1 LITRP
6 VFEQNPTPMRL
17 HHFVVGSAAFLVLFF
32 AQACGGK
39 QPVKC
44 MSSADCGLGQVCSA
58 GTCQTQAMD
67 AGGTGGGSFFFPD
80 ASTAGGSAG
89 GTGGSAGGGSTTG
102 CGPQNCPAGCCDMN
116 GICQG
121 GTTRTACGVGGTMCV
136 TCGPGRICQGGACAN
151 PTGGGSAG
159 GGAAGGGLPGCGP
172 STCATGC
179 CDVNNLCVPGTT
191 PQACGIGGRIC
202 IGCFGSD
209 TCSGGSCVPSTGG
222 GSAGGG
228 SAGGVTGG
236 GTTAGGSAGGNTA
249 GGSTAGGATAG
260 GATAGG
266 ATSGGT
272 TAGGAAGGGTAGGA
286 ALAGDTCATAEA
298 IAGGTLSSPM
308 SVMGSTVGY
317 SNDYTGSNQTGC
329 YGTGGRDRVYSVSVA
344 PNARLLANI
353 RSTLSA
359 YDPSINFIVGPE
371 AQCSAIPRVCVTGD
385 DLGGSTT
392 VNAGRYLNTTTST
405 QTVFVVADSF
415 TSGDLGGTFRLDVS
429 VDTPVAGDTCESP
442 TVLTSGTPRLGEVLS
457 GFANDYFARSG
468 TASSCVGASDGVDR
482 VYSTL
487 VGAGETLQ
495 VTVTPSA
502 SLDTAIA
509 LHGDAAE
516 CLSRTCQTGSNTGG
530 AGVADQLVWRNTGT
544 TARTMLIVVETAAGA
559 SGTFSISTTTGALPG
574 DYCSNTV
581 APITTAQTLTG
592 QSLVGYAVDYSQT
605 TAANGCEDSSGPDHV
620 HQVTVPPRTRLVGT
634 VTPTNMDP
642 VINIVP
648 GATSAVCDAMP
659 RICGGSAD
667 GFASGSAET
676 AVWDNGTT
684 SPQNVYFVV
693 AGYNSSSANGTYSLG
708 VNYTTG
714 DHCRS
719 PTPVS
724 GPFPRTFS
732 NETFTGFRKD
742 IVNGTSVAPCR
753 NYTGPDRVYE
763 VTIPARAAADA
774 GVPRMD
780 FNVTTATVDVVLNV
794 YNFESTCVA
803 SPSVC
808 LAGADTNIT
817 APASEAVSITNPNLV
832 PVTVYVG
839 VSTYNASAGTY
850 SATVNITTP

>member
-1 LITRP
+1 
-6 VFEQNPTPMRL
+6 MRH

-32 AQACGGK
+32 TQACGGK
-39 QPVKC
+39 QPVRC

-58 GTCQTQAMD
+58 GTCQTQLVD

-80 ASTAGGSAG
+80 ASAGGSVG
-89 GTGGSAGGGSTTG
+89 GGNGGSSGGSSSG

-159 GGAAGGGLPGCGP
+159 GGSAGGGLPGCGP
-172 STCATGC
+172 TTCSTGC
-179 CDVNNLCVPGTT
+179 CDVNNLCVAGTT
-191 PQACGIGGRIC
+191 PQACGIAGRIC
-202 IGCFGSD
+202 IGCIGGD
-209 TCSGGSCVPSTGG
+209 LCSNGSCVPSTGG
-222 GSAGGG
+222 GTAGGG
-228 SAGGVTGG
+228 SAGGGVAGG
-236 GTTAGGSAGGNTA
+236 GTTAGGSAGGGA
-249 GGSTAGGATAG
+249 AGGATAG
-260 GATAGG
+260 GTTAGGTAGG

-272 TAGGAAGGGTAGGA
+272 TAGGSAGGGTAGGA
-286 ALAGDTCATAEA
+286 PLPGDLCSTAEA
-298 IAGGTLSSPM
+298 ITGGSLSAPM
-308 SVMGSTVGY
+308 SVMGTTVGY
-317 SNDYTGSNQTGC
+317 ANDYTAANQTGC
-329 YGTGGRDRVYSVSVA
+329 FGSAGRDRVYSVSVA

-353 RSTLSA
+353 RSTSSF
-359 YDPSINFIVGPE
+359 DPSINFIVGPE
-371 AQCSAIPRVCVTGD
+371 AQCSAVPRVCVAGD
-385 DLGGSTT
+385 DLGGPAT
-392 VNAGRYLNTTTST
+392 VNAARYLNTTTSM

-415 TSGDLGGTFRLDVS
+415 TGVDPGGAFRLDVS
-429 VDTPVAGDTCESP
+429 VDTPAAGDTCENP
-442 TVLTSGTPRLGEVLS
+442 IALISGTPRAGEGLT
-457 GFANDYFARSG
+457 GFANDYFAHSG
-468 TASSCVGASDGVDR
+468 TASSCVGSNDGVDR

-502 SLDTAIA
+502 GLDTAIA

-516 CLSRTCQTGSNTGG
+516 CLSRTCQTGSNTGAAG
-530 AGVADQLVWRNTGT
+530 AADTLVWRNTGM
-544 TARTMLIVVETAAGA
+544 TARTMLIVVETPAGA
-559 SGTFSISTTTGALPG
+559 SGTFTIGTTTGALPG
-574 DYCSNTV
+574 DYCSNTLP
-581 APITTAQTLTG
+581 PITSAQTLSG
-592 QSLVGYAVDYSQT
+592 QSLVGYAVDYNQA
-605 TAANGCEDSSGPDHV
+605 TAGNGCEDSAGPDHV
-620 HQVTVPPRTRLVGT
+620 HQVTVPPRSRLVGT
-634 VTPTNMDP
+634 VTPTNMDA
-642 VINIVP
+642 VLNIIP

-667 GFASGSAET
+667 SSATGSET
-676 AVWDNGTT
+676 AVWDNGTA

-693 AGYNSSSANGTYSLG
+693 AGYNASSANGTYSLG
-708 VNYTTG
+708 VNFTTG

-724 GPFPRTFS
+724 GPFPRTFT

-742 IVNGTSVAPCR
+742 IINGTSVSPCR
-753 NYTGPDRVYE
+753 TYTGPDRVYE

-817 APASEAVSITNPNLV
+817 APASEAVTITNPNLV